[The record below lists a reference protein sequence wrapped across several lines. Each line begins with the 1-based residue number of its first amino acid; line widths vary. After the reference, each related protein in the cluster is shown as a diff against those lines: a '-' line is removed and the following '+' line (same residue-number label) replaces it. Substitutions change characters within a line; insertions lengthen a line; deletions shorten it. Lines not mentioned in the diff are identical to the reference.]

1 MEKTSIKTNTTT
13 KDKAGFTSA
22 ELEAKFLKIAK
33 HTTKDSGKESGKE
46 SGKGSGKE
54 SSEESTRGSR
64 KKKQRNDTETFFY
77 GYGSTEDSG
86 SY

>member
-22 ELEAKFLKIAK
+22 ELEEKFLKIAK
-33 HTTKDSGKESGKE
+33 HTTKD

-77 GYGSTEDSG
+77 GYGNTEDSG

>member
-22 ELEAKFLKIAK
+22 ELEEKFLKIAK
-33 HTTKDSGKESGKE
+33 HTTKDSGKESSEE
-46 SGKGSGKE
+46 SIRRGG
-54 SSEESTRGSR
+54 EESTRGSR

>member
-22 ELEAKFLKIAK
+22 ELEEKFLKIAK
-33 HTTKDSGKESGKE
+33 HTTKDSGKE
-46 SGKGSGKE
+46 SGKE

>member
-13 KDKAGFTSA
+13 KDKTGFTSA
-22 ELEAKFLKIAK
+22 ELEEKFLKIAK
-33 HTTKDSGKESGKE
+33 HTTKD

>member
-22 ELEAKFLKIAK
+22 ELEEKCLKIAK
-33 HTTKDSGKESGKE
+33 HKTKDSGKE

>member
-22 ELEAKFLKIAK
+22 ELEEKFLKIAK
-33 HTTKDSGKESGKE
+33 HTTKDSGKE

>member
-22 ELEAKFLKIAK
+22 ELEEKFLKIAK
-33 HTTKDSGKESGKE
+33 HTTKD
-46 SGKGSGKE
+46 SGKE

>member
-1 MEKTSIKTNTTT
+1 MEKTSIKTNTIT

-22 ELEAKFLKIAK
+22 ELEEKFLKIAK
-33 HTTKDSGKESGKE
+33 HTTKDSGKE